1 MTVGLLCTPPL
12 PGALNMALDDA
23 LLARSRDTGAVHV
36 RVYAWERPTLSLG
49 RNQRAVGLY
58 DAARLAG
65 RGVDVVR
72 RPTGGR
78 AILHWREVTYS
89 VTAPLGILAPADAPL
104 KAAYARINGMLLAAL
119 AALGV
124 RAREAVPV
132 GRAPLP
138 DGAPCFE
145 VPTGGELVVDG
156 PGGARKLVGS
166 AQWREEG
173 ALLQHGSIL
182 LADDQTAVGAL
193 AARPLPP
200 VPPPAT
206 LGAVL
211 GRLPSLDEVAAAIFA
226 AARDRLDPGAAPL
239 DAAARAAL
247 DAAAAARAPHYRD
260 DGWTWR
266 R

>member
-1 MTVGLLCTPPL
+1 MRVRLLPSPPL

-23 LLARSRDTGAVHV
+23 LLARARETGDVHV
-36 RVYAWERPTLSLG
+36 RAYGWARPTLSLG

-58 DAARLAG
+58 DPHRLAG
-65 RGVDVVR
+65 RGIDVVR

-89 VTAPLGILAPADAPL
+89 VTAPLGALAPADAPL
-104 KAAYARINGMLLAAL
+104 RAAYAHINAVLLAAL
-119 AALGV
+119 RAMGV
-124 RAREAVPV
+124 PAREAVPA

-145 VPTGGELVVDG
+145 VPTGGELVLDG
-156 PGGARKLVGS
+156 PDGPRKLVGS

-182 LADDQTAVGAL
+182 LADDQTTVGTL
-193 AARPLPP
+193 ATRPLPP

-206 LGAVL
+206 LSDAL
-211 GRLPSLDEVAAAIFA
+211 GRTPSLDEVAAALF
-226 AARDRLDPGAAPL
+226 D
-239 DAAARAAL
+239 AARALLDREATL
-247 DAAAAARAPHYRD
+247 LDDGERAAVDAAAAARAAHYRD